1 MVTPDLDATYTDGSL
16 TVKADIRNLD
26 KKAIKNYK
34 VYYSLYAN
42 KLYSDENTLVDGF
55 LSPVIERINPDET
68 TENLMTFKVKAPNK
82 WSAEQPYR
90 YTLVAELKD
99 KKNKTIDMVS
109 TTVGFRKV
117 EIKDTPASEDEFGLA
132 GRYYYVNGKTVK
144 LKGVNRHESNPSV
157 GHAITR
163 KKIGRAHV

>member
-1 MVTPDLDATYTDGSL
+1 MTPDLDATYTDGSL

-26 KKAIKNYK
+26 KKSNQNYK
-34 VYYSLYAN
+34 VYYRFMPTNSIQM
-42 KLYSDENTLVDGF
+42 KIH
-55 LSPVIERINPDET
+55 LSTDSYRLSSNGSTRMKT
-68 TENLMTFKVKAPNK
+68 TENLMTIKVKAPNK

-132 GRYYYVNGKTVK
+132 GRYY
-144 LKGVNRHESNPSV
+144 
-157 GHAITR
+157 
-163 KKIGRAHV
+163 